1 MTSMKWPHG
10 LAFATLVF
18 VAGAPLACSSRSPEQ
33 ASEARQNLERVA
45 DPTVAPTSGAP
56 ELDPPLPDLDGEHYT
71 SFDLLQ
77 NRPLAHRVSVK
88 DDARAYW
95 IDAREPDF
103 MRYIHGNHGREWIVG
118 AEVDGGMLSAT
129 KGREARIWLPAP
141 SGEIA
146 ELALRVFSPAR
157 GHNDLQITING
168 HRLEQVAL
176 EEGWQ
181 TLRLPL
187 TGAPVRADNAIVLSF
202 SNMGRVD
209 GQLSGGGFAWARL
222 GDALPED
229 VAVEDLA
236 ESQEVAEGPAKSG
249 VAAEAGAES
258 GAAVGAEGA
267 GAAAVADS
275 GAAETPEVAQ
285 KDVSAPSPEPH
296 QHNLGQGEVAL
307 EAGQG
312 LSWLVW
318 AHQDA
323 HVQLEVEAAPGCGPR
338 VRLEREA
345 GQGEVTQVL
354 DDARALVK
362 GRGDAQ
368 TTSWKL
374 PMSEDAITR
383 LEIFAG
389 EGCKEAM
396 TIKSAQV
403 VREGTLP
410 EMPETIEP
418 PRYVLFWVIDTLR
431 ADYLP
436 IHFETNVQAPNL
448 KRLADEGVSF
458 ELAYVQGTESRAS
471 HASLF
476 SGLYPNRHG
485 VAGRGKV
492 RDDVR
497 VIQQFFKD
505 ADYRTAMYSSNGYAS
520 HLLNLRRAWD
530 EYQNNIHE
538 QTALDGMFMANQG
551 LRWVE
556 SNLVHPFFLYL
567 GTIDPHVTYRRHE
580 EYIGLY
586 DTEPYNGRFQRYISG
601 EDLGLVKGKKLPV
614 TDRDK
619 ERIIN
624 LYKNEVTYN
633 DNAFGHLRA
642 ELERLGI
649 WDDTLVVVTSDH
661 GEEFWEHGSVGHGHN
676 VHQEMVHVP
685 LIFHYPKLPQG
696 RVVKA
701 GADVVDVLPTVTA
714 LLGLEHPEDKQG
726 MNLLPYMYG
735 QHGGYP
741 SPAVATQYQLH
752 YGMQAAQWK
761 IYLRAGQF
769 KLYDRSEDVQELN
782 DVAEEHPLASR
793 WMQDSVGWFRAH
805 RARWDKERW
814 GVPTNVA
821 AGFWEK
827 VSQVD

>member
-33 ASEARQNLERVA
+33 ASEVRQNLERVA
-45 DPTVAPTSGAP
+45 DPSIVPVSGAP
-56 ELDPPLPDLDGEHYT
+56 ELDPPLPRLDGEHFT

-77 NRPLAHRVSVK
+77 NRPLAHRVSNGA
-88 DDARAYW
+88 DARAYW
-95 IDAREPDF
+95 VDAREADF

-118 AEVDGGMLSAT
+118 AEVDGGVVSAT
-129 KGREARIWLPAP
+129 KGREARIWLPAAT
-141 SGEIA
+141 GEVE

-176 EEGWQ
+176 TEGWQ
-181 TLRLPL
+181 TLRLHL
-187 TGAPVRADNAIVLSF
+187 KGAPVRADNAIVLSF

-209 GQLSGGGFAWARL
+209 GQLSGGGLAWARL
-222 GDALPED
+222 GDALPPEVQAEEGD
-229 VAVEDLA
+229 VAEAAVKSER
-236 ESQEVAEGPAKSG
+236 ESG
-249 VAAEAGAES
+249 AGAES
-258 GAAVGAEGA
+258 DPMEHAKG
-267 GAAAVADS
+267 AAVADP
-275 GAAETPEVAQ
+275 GAAEEPAALENDA
-285 KDVSAPSPEPH
+285 SPRAIEPH

-307 EAGQG
+307 DAGQG

-323 HVQLEVEAAPGCGPR
+323 HLQLEVEAEPGCGPR
-338 VRLEREA
+338 VRLEREE
-345 GQGEVTQVL
+345 GEGTVATAL
-354 DDARALVK
+354 DDVRVLVK
-362 GRGDAQ
+362 GRGDTQ

-374 PMSEDAITR
+374 PVEEDAITR

-389 EGCKEAM
+389 EGCQEPM
-396 TIKSAQV
+396 TLKGARV
-403 VREGTLP
+403 VREGSLP

-458 ELAYVQGTESRAS
+458 EVAYVQGTESRAS

-497 VIQQFFKD
+497 VVQQFFKD

-530 EYQNNIHE
+530 AYQNNIHE

-556 SNLVHPFFLYL
+556 SNLDHPFFLYL

-586 DTEPYNGRFQRYISG
+586 DTEPYHGRFQRYISG

-614 TDRDK
+614 SERDK

-624 LYKNEVTYN
+624 LYKNEITYN

-649 WDDTLVVVTSDH
+649 WEDTLVVVTSDH

-685 LIFHYPKLPQG
+685 LIFHYAKLPRG

-726 MNLLPYMYG
+726 MNLLPTMFG

-769 KLYDRSEDVQELN
+769 KLYDRSQDVLELN
-782 DVAEEHPLASR
+782 DVAEAHPLASR

-805 RARWDKERW
+805 RSRWDKERW

-821 AGFWEK
+821 PGFWEK